1 MFNPKATAPFW
12 EPVALSYKALQ
23 KITAIFES
31 NLPISA
37 LLCYN
42 KRKTSKS
49 VGITMEKQ
57 IKSKKRVADH
67 GEVFTAEREVNA
79 MLDLVKQ
86 EAERID
92 SRFLEPAC
100 GSGNFLVEVLRRKLK
115 EVRRKYRKSTFDY
128 EKNAVLAIS
137 SIYGVDLL
145 LDNVLDCRERLF
157 NIWDKEYRAVCKKE
171 TSDLTREAVRFI
183 LQKNIVCGNALTL
196 RCVDEEGHDTCEPI
210 VFSEWSFITGTM
222 MQRKDYTFEEL
233 LSWDEQQHS
242 PVSEEQMAF
251 SMIER
256 QEPDPEGR
264 LLSQYITD
272 YRRVQVNG

>member
-1 MFNPKATAPFW
+1 
-12 EPVALSYKALQ
+12 
-23 KITAIFES
+23 
-31 NLPISA
+31 
-37 LLCYN
+37 
-42 KRKTSKS
+42 
-49 VGITMEKQ
+49 MEKQ

-183 LQKNIVCGNALTL
+183 LKKNIVCGNALTMM
-196 RCVDEEGHDTCEPI
+196 CVDSKQQDTYEYIIFP
-210 VFSEWSFITGTM
+210 EWSFPFNDTRIQRRDFRLDVLLKENEDEKNYDTQFNMFGSSAMNIEHWMIDPITN
-222 MQRKDYTFEEL
+222 QIVPR
-233 LSWDEQQHS
+233 
-242 PVSEEQMAF
+242 PVHVYP
-251 SMIER
+251 II
-256 QEPDPEGR
+256 P
-264 LLSQYITD
+264 
-272 YRRVQVNG
+272 YRRLCEYD